1 MRVVISLVSPASS
14 FLPSAELG
22 EGAREICLENGF
34 GSSLCYTSCTAH
46 RDCGATEY
54 CSNGFLFQQ
63 RLHSFCFPKEE
74 CRDRDAVDGKC
85 PCIDTTYP
93 SSSTTEYRRT
103 ASPAKAEA
111 HNTASKAH
119 RLGFQISVHAD
130 DSLNV
135 ERAVNATVRPI
146 MNTASNVRM
155 PN

>member
-85 PCIDTTYP
+85 PCIDTTSAECGTTTP
-93 SSSTTEYRRT
+93 GSTAAVVEDEDNNS
-103 ASPAKAEA
+103 ASGYVLIVGLMLVHYCLFLFE
-111 HNTASKAH
+111 SF
-119 RLGFQISVHAD
+119 RSQQFQ
-130 DSLNV
+130 
-135 ERAVNATVRPI
+135 
-146 MNTASNVRM
+146 
-155 PN
+155 